1 MSATNALPQE
11 FDVRSVP
18 RPRRHEAIMAV
29 FVQVPP
35 GRSFEMVND
44 HDPLGLHQRMQE
56 AMPGN
61 FTWEYVA
68 RGLQEWRVAIGRPNA
83 SGCCGSCG

>member
-1 MSATNALPQE
+1 MPETDALPHE
-11 FDVRSVP
+11 LDVRSLP
-18 RPRRHEAIMAV
+18 RPLRHEAIMAV
-29 FVQVPP
+29 FGQLGP
-35 GRSFEMVND
+35 GRSFELVND
-44 HDPLGLHQRMQE
+44 HDPLGLFQRMQE

-68 RGLQEWRVAIGRPNA
+68 RGPQEWRVAIGRPNT